1 MNKTVSVFNVVP
13 GKWLVLRTDLRLAN
27 VKVMLSPSFFV
38 NQNKSCR
45 QAAGSPAQFLMSKMQ
60 EERRFKGR
68 SKIYGGR
75 RWFSISTGLHCGL
88 TGVFTYARLILAALA
103 SDNGGYY
110 ARSLKLSD
118 SLAVLGSWASW
129 RWLGT
134 EQSKR
139 CSLARA
145 GDLDGFIFYF
155 FVLKVFTQIMYRSVS
170 EETKPRLF
178 WNRKKQKKFWTYLF
192 FIYKKKK
199 KASNSHIK
207 DKTSMFHSFFWS
219 CIKMSCL

>member
-1 MNKTVSVFNVVP
+1 MP
-13 GKWLVLRTDLRLAN
+13 GKWLVPRTDLRLAN

-45 QAAGSPAQFLMSKMQ
+45 QAAGSPAQFLMSKKQ

-118 SLAVLGSWASW
+118 SLAVFGELSIV
-129 RWLGT
+129 T
-134 EQSKR
+134 
-139 CSLARA
+139 LAR
-145 GDLDGFIFYF
+145 DRTKQTL
-155 FVLKVFTQIMYRSVS
+155 FTGTSR
-170 EETKPRLF
+170 RLF
-178 WNRKKQKKFWTYLF
+178 F
-192 FIYKKKK
+192 F
-199 KASNSHIK
+199 
-207 DKTSMFHSFFWS
+207 FFLS
-219 CIKMSCL
+219 